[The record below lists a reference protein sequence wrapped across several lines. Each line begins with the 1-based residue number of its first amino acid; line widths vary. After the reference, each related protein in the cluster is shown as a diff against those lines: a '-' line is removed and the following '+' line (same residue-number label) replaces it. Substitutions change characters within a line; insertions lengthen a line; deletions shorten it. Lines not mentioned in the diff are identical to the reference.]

1 MKRFVSILAAALAA
15 SALAAVPAQGI
26 FGLSDFEVAI
36 RNKDGSPATQ
46 AGSHPFTITTSF
58 GINATGEGSKAL
70 VEGKVRD
77 ALFEQIAGLVGDAT
91 AVPRCSTADFLAD
104 TSIRHVCPVET
115 IVGAQAASVHV
126 LGFFKPPG
134 PIFNLPPPPGAAM
147 RLGWKVDDVP
157 IVVDLGIKQA
167 PRYQELAQGPD
178 YNAIAA
184 ARGVNQ
190 TVALFRSIVEL
201 WGVPAD
207 PAHDSAR
214 GWNCIGNEKAV
225 EGKRIERAASGST
238 CPSNAPRLPFLTL
251 PRSCEGPAITRFE
264 VRSWQEPDAPV
275 TGFHEGPAFSGCEKP
290 AALFSPGVTSRATTD
305 SAETGTGLDFSI
317 DFDDEGLKN
326 PDGIAQS
333 DIEKAVVTLP
343 EGVTV
348 NPSVGEGLGVC
359 TPADLDR
366 ETIFSAP
373 GQGCPNASKIGTVH
387 VESPLV
393 REAIGGSVF
402 LAQQD
407 DPGTATPGAENPFDS
422 LIAFYIVLKNPQLGI
437 LVKQPA
443 KVEPHPATGQLVTS
457 IEDIPQI
464 PFSHFEFHFREGQ
477 RAPLISPPACGTY
490 TTKAELTPRANPS
503 QVRSVPSTFQITR
516 GIGGGPCPPG
526 GIPPFKPDFQAGAL
540 NNNAASYS
548 PFHMRLLRSDG
559 EQNITRFSSVLPPGL
574 VGKLA
579 GVSKCSNAQIVAAK
593 AKTGRAEQASPSCPS
608 NSRIGHTLAGAGV
621 GSALTYVP
629 GTLYLA
635 GPYKKAPLSVVSI
648 TPALAGPFDAGTVV
662 VRIGL
667 DLNPVTARVETIST
681 ASDPIP
687 HILKGIPLKLRDLEV
702 AIDRPRFTLNPTSCD
717 PSATK
722 ATLYGSYLDLFSA
735 ADDVPV
741 SLSSRHQIA
750 NCSRLAFKPSL
761 KLKLKGG
768 TKRGDHPALRAVLR
782 PRSGDANVGG
792 ATVTLPRSAF
802 LDQGHIRTICTR
814 VQYAADKCPAGSIYG
829 HARAFTPLL
838 DEPLEGPVYLRSSNH
853 ELPDL
858 VVALQGI
865 VDIEVSSR
873 IDSHKGGIR
882 STFAAVPDAP
892 LSKFVLMMRGG
903 KKGLI
908 VNSRNLCTRKSRVKA
923 RFIGQNNKQR
933 ILRPVL
939 WTRCGGES
947 RPKQVRRR

>member
-1 MKRFVSILAAALAA
+1 MKFFAQILATAFAVAAFVAP
-15 SALAAVPAQGI
+15 PAQGA

-36 RNKDGSPATQ
+36 TDEDGNSVTQ
-46 AGSHPFTITTSF
+46 AGSHPFALTTSL
-58 GINATGEGSKAL
+58 GINFTGEGSRAL

-77 ALFEQIAGLVGDAT
+77 ALFEQIVGLVGDAT
-91 AVPRCSTADFLAD
+91 AVPMCSTVDFLTD
-104 TSIRHVCPVET
+104 TSLRHVCSVET
-115 IVGAQAASVHV
+115 VVGMQAPSVNSP
-126 LGFFKPPG
+126 GFFFRPG
-134 PIFNLPPPPGAAM
+134 PIFNLSPPPGAAV
-147 RLGWKVDDVP
+147 RLGWKVEGVP
-157 IVVDLGIKQA
+157 IVVDVGIK
-167 PRYQELAQGPD
+167 RGPD
-178 YNAIAA
+178 YNAIAT

-190 TVALFRSIVEL
+190 TVALYRSIVEL

-207 PAHDSAR
+207 PAHDLVR
-214 GWNCIGNEKAV
+214 GWECNGNAKAA
-225 EGKRIERAASGST
+225 EGKRIERLTVVSP
-238 CPSNAPRLPFLTL
+238 CPSNAPELPFLTL
-251 PRSCEGPAITRFE
+251 PRSCEGSAITRFE
-264 VRSWQEPDAPV
+264 VRSWQEPDKWV
-275 TGFHEGPAFSGCEKP
+275 TGSHEGPAFTGCEK
-290 AALFSPGVTSRATTD
+290 LGFSPGVSAQTTTD

-326 PDGIAQS
+326 PDGLAQS
-333 DIEKAVVTLP
+333 DMQKALVTLP

-359 TPADLDR
+359 APADLDR
-366 ETIFSAP
+366 ETLSSAP
-373 GQGCPNASKIGTVH
+373 GAGCPNASKIGTVH

-393 REAIGGSVF
+393 REAIEGSVF
-402 LAQQD
+402 LAPQD
-407 DPGTATPGAENPFDS
+407 DPATPSPGAENPFDS

-443 KVEPHPATGQLVTS
+443 KVEPHPATGQLLTTV
-457 IEDIPQI
+457 EDIPQI

-490 TTKAELTPRANPS
+490 TTKAALTPRANPS
-503 QVRSVPSTFQITR
+503 QVRLVSSTFQITR
-516 GIGGGPCPPG
+516 GVGGGPCPPG
-526 GIPPFKPDFQAGAL
+526 GAPPFRPGFQAGAL

-559 EQNITRFSSVLPPGL
+559 EQNMTRFSSVLPPGL
-574 VGKLA
+574 LGKLA
-579 GVSKCSNAQIVAAK
+579 GVGKCSNLQILAAK
-593 AKTGRAEQASPSCPS
+593 AKTGRQEQASPSCPS
-608 NSRIGHTLAGAGV
+608 GSRIGRTLAGAGV

-648 TPALAGPFDAGTVV
+648 TPALAGPFDAGAVV

-667 DLNPVTARVETIST
+667 DLNPLTAQVETIGA

-702 AIDRPRFTLNPTSCD
+702 AVDRPNFTLNPTNCD

-722 ATLYGSYLDLFSA
+722 ATIFGSYLDLFSA

-741 SLSSRHQIA
+741 FLSARHQIA
-750 NCSRLAFKPSL
+750 NCQTLAFKPSL
-761 KLKLKGG
+761 RLKLKGG

-782 PRSGDANVGG
+782 ARPGDANIGG

-802 LDQGHIRTICTR
+802 LDQAHIKTICTR

-838 DEPLEGPVYLRSSNH
+838 DEPLEGPVYLRSSNNK
-853 ELPDL
+853 LPDL
-858 VVALQGI
+858 VVSLQGI
-865 VDIEVSSR
+865 VDIDVSSR

-882 STFAAVPDAP
+882 NTFASVPDAP
-892 LSKFVLMMRGG
+892 LSKFVLTMKGG

-908 VNSRNLCTRKSRVKA
+908 VNSKNLCARESRVKA
-923 RFIGQNNKQR
+923 RFVGQNGKTR
-933 ILRPVL
+933 TLRPVL
-939 WTRCGGES
+939 RPACTGTRKG
-947 RPKQVRRR
+947 